1 MGIAVILLLVP
12 LISLALCSV
21 VFPSGPRFLQ
31 LATLACALLALW
43 LLSRWHPAAG
53 LVWLVGFGALK
64 GAVWLGWQ
72 KLEKAKAVVSGQPAR
87 YLSVSRPGHKAPPF
101 VMYLPPL
108 RAPLY
113 WVARRARVAVP
124 QAGNR
129 PASEFLLP
137 LLDMLFKSSSG
148 FVLDTRH
155 LAGRVPNAKGAP
167 PVVIK
172 CL

>member
-1 MGIAVILLLVP
+1 MGIGEILLLVP
-12 LISLALCSV
+12 LVSLALCSI
-21 VFPSGPRFLQ
+21 VFPAGPRFLQ

-53 LVWLVGFGALK
+53 LVWLGVFGGLK
-64 GAVWLGWQ
+64 GMIWLGWQ
-72 KLEKAKAVVSGQPAR
+72 KLEQAKATVSGQAAR
-87 YLSVSRPGHKAPPF
+87 YLVVARPDHKAPPF

-108 RAPLY
+108 RVPLY
-113 WVARRARVAVP
+113 WVARRAKVPVA

-155 LAGRVPNAKGAP
+155 LAGRVPGAKGAP
-167 PVVIK
+167 AFVIK